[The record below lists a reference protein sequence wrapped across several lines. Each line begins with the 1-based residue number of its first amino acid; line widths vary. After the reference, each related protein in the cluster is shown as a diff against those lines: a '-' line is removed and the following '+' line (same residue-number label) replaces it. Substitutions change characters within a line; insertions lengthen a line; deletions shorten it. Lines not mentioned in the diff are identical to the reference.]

1 MTESESKAQSLFWP
15 WSDRM
20 TGLLDGGNI
29 ELSSATAL
37 ATIAMSH
44 SSLQLSSLLE
54 GRHQ

>member
-1 MTESESKAQSLFWP
+1 
-15 WSDRM
+15 M

-54 GRHQ
+54 GRHQSLTSA